1 MPEAMEDFTQ
11 YGFPF
16 PADLVMTFIGGS
28 LLHGAKLQVRDDT
41 DWYGVF
47 IESPEHALGLDGYP
61 HFVFTTG
68 GQRGG
73 NRPHDVDVCL
83 YSLKKCAALIA
94 KGNPSVLHFLFAR
107 PEFHT
112 EVWEE
117 FARNPEP
124 FLART
129 HVKSFLG
136 FANDQLRRLLN
147 QRAKDVNR
155 PDLVEQHGYDT
166 KYAMHLIRLYGE
178 ARELME
184 HGRIT
189 LPHPDAN
196 HLVTIRHGKFTLSE
210 IQQMATDLE
219 RDALAASERSHL
231 PDKVNRKE
239 ISRRV
244 ALAYQ
249 IHWDSRPSPN

>member
-1 MPEAMEDFTQ
+1 MENFAQ
-11 YGFPF
+11 YGFPY
-16 PADLVMTFIGGS
+16 PDDLLMTFIGGS
-28 LLHGAKLQVRDDT
+28 QLHGAKLQARDDT

-83 YSLKKCAALIA
+83 YSLKKWAGLAA

-107 PEFHT
+107 PEFETPGWH
-112 EVWEE
+112 E
-117 FARNPEP
+117 FAQDPVP

-147 QRAKDVNR
+147 QRSKDVNR
-155 PDLVEQHGYDT
+155 PALVEEHGYDT

-184 HGRIT
+184 FGRIT
-189 LPHPDAN
+189 LPRPDAD
-196 HLVTIRHGKFTLSE
+196 HLIAIRNGRYTLTE
-210 IQQMATDLE
+210 LRELAEQLE
-219 RDALAASERSHL
+219 QEAIRASERSAL
-231 PDKVNRKE
+231 PERVNRAE
-239 ISRRV
+239 ISSRV
-244 ALAYQ
+244 TRACLS
-249 IHWDSRPSPN
+249 HWEKRAQRE

>member
-1 MPEAMEDFTQ
+1 MLGTMEDFSQ

-28 LLHGAKLQVRDDT
+28 QLHGAKLQARDDT

-47 IESPEHALGLDGYP
+47 IETPEHALGLDAFP

-83 YSLKKCAALIA
+83 YSLKKCAALMA

-107 PEFHT
+107 PEFQT
-112 EVWEE
+112 PVWEE
-117 FARNPEP
+117 FARDPTP

-147 QRAKDVNR
+147 QRSKDVNR
-155 PDLVEQHGYDT
+155 PDLERQHGYDT
-166 KYAMHLIRLYGE
+166 KYAMHSIRLYGE
-178 ARELME
+178 AQELME
-184 HGRIT
+184 HGRIS
-189 LPHPDAN
+189 LPRPDAD
-196 HLVTIRHGKFTLSE
+196 HLVAIRHGKFTLGQ
-210 IQQMATDLE
+210 IQEMAQDLE
-219 RDALAASERSHL
+219 RASLAASQRSGL

-244 ALAYQ
+244 AHAYKA
-249 IHWDSRPSPN
+249 HWGQKQN

>member
-1 MPEAMEDFTQ
+1 MENFAQ
-11 YGFPF
+11 YGFPY
-16 PADLVMTFIGGS
+16 PSDLLMTFVGGS
-28 LLHGAKLQVRDDT
+28 QLHGAKLQARDDT

-47 IESPEHALGLDGYP
+47 IEPPNLALGLDGYP

-83 YSLKKCAALIA
+83 YSLRKWAALAA

-107 PEFHT
+107 PEFQT
-112 EVWEE
+112 AIWEA
-117 FARNPEP
+117 FSRDPVP

-147 QRAKDVNR
+147 QRSKDVNR
-155 PDLVEQHGYDT
+155 PELVEAHGYDT

-184 HGRIT
+184 YGRIS
-189 LPHPDAN
+189 LPRPDAS
-196 HLVTIRHGKFTLSE
+196 HLIAIRNGKYTLGQIRE
-210 IQQMATDLE
+210 MAEQME
-219 RDALAASERSHL
+219 RDALAASEHSALPNRVDRS
-231 PDKVNRKE
+231 E
-239 ISRRV
+239 ISSRITR
-244 ALAYQ
+244 AYLS
-249 IHWDSRPSPN
+249 HWEQNDSQN